1 MKHLFFN
8 YFILFTL
15 ATWSAGVF
23 GQGLKSGSSPYYNI
37 RSYGAVGD
45 GKKLEQAAINKAIES
60 CSKNGGGTV
69 YIPPGRYL
77 SGSIHLKSNINLYL
91 EVGATIIAAPSTMGA
106 YDPPEPFPDTAYQ
119 DRGHTYFHNSLIWGE
134 GLSNVSIT
142 GRGMIDGTALPRED
156 TDEERKLLKGPTG
169 VGNKAI
175 ALKQCKNVLIR
186 DITIYHGGH
195 FAIIVTGCD
204 RVTLE
209 NLDID
214 TNRDG
219 IDIDCCTNTLVNNCR
234 VNSPGDDAIVAKS
247 SYALNRPVITEN
259 LIITN
264 CQVSAFKVG
273 TLLDG
278 TKVPDEV
285 PWSGGA
291 WSSGRIKFGTE
302 SNGGFRNC
310 VVSNCTFWYSNGIAL
325 EMVDGGIMDNIIVSN
340 ISMTNVHH
348 YPIYVTLGQRNR
360 GPKASTKMGTIRNIM
375 ISNIN
380 VIGADSLSGIQIT
393 GMPGYPI
400 ENITLRNI
408 NIQYKGGGTLT
419 QAARVFPELG
429 KGYPEPSLLGVN
441 PSYGLFARHVKG
453 LGLYDLS
460 FSTLTTDVRPA
471 IIAED
476 VQRLDIDRFR
486 FPENKTGLNYLFS
499 DVTDFTI
506 QNSPSLKRA
515 AEAQKIK

>member
-1 MKHLFFN
+1 MKHLFT
-8 YFILFTL
+8 YLILCTL

-23 GQGLKSGSSPYYNI
+23 GQSIQPGSGHYNI
-37 RSYGAVGD
+37 RSYGAIGD
-45 GKKLEQAAINKAIES
+45 GKQLEQVAINKAIAA
-60 CSKNGGGTV
+60 CAKNGGGTV
-69 YIPPGRYL
+69 YIPPGKYL
-77 SGSIHLKSNINLYL
+77 SGSIHLKSNINLHL
-91 EVGATIIAAPSTMGA
+91 EVGATIVAAPSTMGA
-106 YDPPEPFPDTAYQ
+106 YDPSEPFPDTAYQ
-119 DRGHTYFHNSLIWGE
+119 DRGHTHFHNSLIWGE

-142 GRGMIDGTALPRED
+142 GRGMIDGSAMPRED
-156 TDEERKLLKGPTG
+156 TDKERSLLKGPTG

-186 DITIYHGGH
+186 DITVYRGGH

-209 NLDID
+209 NLTID
-214 TNRDG
+214 TIRDG
-219 IDIDCCTNTLVNNCR
+219 INIDCGTNTLINNCR
-234 VNSPGDDAIVAKS
+234 VNSPGDDAIAIKS

-278 TKVPDEV
+278 TRVPDEV

-291 WSSGRIKFGTE
+291 WGAGRIKFGTE

-310 VVSNCTFWYSNGIAL
+310 VVSNCTFWNSNGIAL
-325 EMVDGGIMDNIIVSN
+325 EMVDGGIMDNIVVSN

-348 YPIYVTLGQRNR
+348 YPIYVSTGQRNR
-360 GPKASTKMGTIRNIM
+360 GPKATTTKMGVIRNIM

-393 GMPGYPI
+393 GMPRHPV

-408 NIQYKGGGTLT
+408 SIQYKGGGTLA
-419 QAARVFPELG
+419 QAARIFPELG

-460 FSTLTTDVRPA
+460 FSTLTTDERPA

-476 VQRLDIDRFR
+476 VQRLDIGRFR

-499 DVTDFTI
+499 DVADFNI
-506 QNSPSLKRA
+506 ENSPLLKRA
-515 AEAQKIK
+515 VENKKIK